1 MYGFSEYTPLNMVE
15 ILKRV
20 SQYEIVEQMI
30 PGTKP
35 IVLDERIISP
45 LRPDNTPKCYFTW
58 YDNKLKFIDFA
69 RYSRSMDCF
78 DLVQKFYGVNLYGAL
93 IMINNHFK
101 LGLGDRSPVQNIAPV
116 IYTESNLRLTK
127 KDKSFFEIDF
137 KPRILD
143 DKADKKYWSRFQIS
157 KENLEEDGVYAVIWY
172 KFFSHKINKSIV
184 IRPVDIC
191 YAYTE
196 FTGKLKV
203 YRPLSNNPKGK
214 WLTNCGANDIGN
226 ISNIS
231 ERGEK
236 LIITKSYKDCRVLR
250 NQGIKDTIWFQNEGM
265 IPKEEIMLDL
275 IQRFERIIILFDND
289 EPGKLAAC
297 KVMEYINNL
306 ISGKSQCVFVPQ
318 FSEIK
323 DPADLID
330 KRGKEELIKFINTE
344 QLL

>member
-1 MYGFSEYTPLNMVE
+1 MYGFSEYIPLDMVE

-20 SQYEIVEQMI
+20 SQYEIVEQLI

-35 IVLDERIISP
+35 IVLDERITSP

-58 YDNKLKFIDFA
+58 YDNKLKFVDFA
-69 RYSRSMDCF
+69 KYNRSMDCF
-78 DLVQKFYGVNLYGAL
+78 DMIQRLYGVSLYGAL
-93 IMINNHFK
+93 VMINNHFK
-101 LGLGDRSPVQNIAPV
+101 LGLGTNSPVQKIAPV
-116 IYTESNLRLTK
+116 IYTESDLKLLR

-137 KPRILD
+137 KPRPFD
-143 DKADKKYWSRFQIS
+143 DKSDKKYWSRFQIS
-157 KENLEEDGVYAVIWY
+157 KNNLDEDGVYAVIWY

-184 IRPVDIC
+184 IRPIDIC

-196 FTGKLKV
+196 FTGKLKI

-214 WLTNCGANDIGN
+214 WLTNCGENDIGN
-226 ISNIS
+226 IGNIS

-250 NQGIKDTIWFQNEGM
+250 NQGIKDVIWFQNEGM

-289 EPGKLAAC
+289 EAGLLASS
-297 KVMEYINNL
+297 KVVEYINNL
-306 ISGKSQCVFVPQ
+306 ITGKAKSVFIPQ
-318 FSEIK
+318 FTGIK

-330 KRGKEELIKFINTE
+330 KKGREELMKFINTE